1 MSPLGKLTFSVIGLK
16 LFGISG
22 FLWGLCLGHILLDRT
37 VILKFL
43 FHRLNNLD
51 DNMRLMLPYK
61 YYNLY
66 DKFFSHF
73 FGKVWGIVLG
83 AWAFGW
89 IGAIALALLG
99 HFIFDMQDNEKIK
112 HFKCHFKT
120 FFDDNLFKFLGFT
133 LGFSLQS
140 KILLFTGII
149 LGFFIDFL
157 RSDSGLISKIKP
169 LNVLWPRA
177 NFLKMASHSQ
187 EAKKVAFIQA
197 MTVLAAK
204 LAKADGIVSRGE
216 VNTFKKLF
224 FISSDD
230 HKLKKIFEEAQE
242 TSEGYE
248 PYAKQIKNII
258 KDDLDQKEDVIDNL
272 FKIISADGICLE
284 ELNILKNIAKIIDL
298 PEGNFEAI
306 RKRYEIKDTSNNE
319 IKDYYKTLGVS
330 YSASNNDIRIAWREL
345 TTANHP
351 DKVMAK
357 GGSEY
362 DIAMSNM
369 RMAEINEA
377 YQQIM
382 KQRNQ
387 KR

>member
-1 MSPLGKLTFSVIGLK
+1 MGKLTFSIIGLK

-43 FHRLNNLD
+43 FHKLNNLD

-66 DKFFSHF
+66 DKFISHF
-73 FGKVWGIVLG
+73 FGKVWGLVLG
-83 AWAFGW
+83 FVTFGW
-89 IGAIALALLG
+89 ISAILFAIVG
-99 HFIFDMQDNEKIK
+99 HIIFDMQDNEKIK
-112 HFKCHFKT
+112 HFKCKLKEL
-120 FFDDNLFKFLGFT
+120 FDQNLFKIIGFT
-133 LGFSLQS
+133 LGYSLHS

-149 LGFFIDFL
+149 IGFFIDFI
-157 RSDSGLISKIKP
+157 RSDHGLVSRIKP
-169 LNVLWPRA
+169 LNILWPRT
-177 NFLKMASHSQ
+177 NILKMAIHSN

-204 LAKADGIVSRGE
+204 LSRADGVVSKNE
-216 VNTFKKLF
+216 INTFKKLF

-230 HKLKKIFEEAQE
+230 HKLKKIFEEAQDNA
-242 TSEGYE
+242 EGYE

-258 KDDLDQKEDVIDNL
+258 KDDLDQQEDVIDNL
-272 FKIISADGICLE
+272 FKLSISDGNITIE
-284 ELNILKNIAKIIDL
+284 ELNMLKNIAKIIEL

-306 RKRYEIKDTSNNE
+306 RKRYEIKNTSNSE
-319 IKDYYKTLGVS
+319 YKDYYKILGVS
-330 YSASNNDIRIAWREL
+330 YAASNNDIRIAWREL

-351 DKVMAK
+351 DLVIAK

-362 DIAMSNM
+362 DVAMSNM

-387 KR
+387 K